1 MFRAFHRLGIGECVI
16 PKVEFEEHYSPVPLM
31 RVPFLAL
38 VLLGILLP
46 SSLFSQV
53 KSLSSVAV
61 PVYTFNE
68 KSISETTL
76 GSEDH
81 RVLAAALKAADLE
94 EILHSQG
101 PFTLFAPSDEAFTC
115 LPEDKMEHL
124 LKSEDK
130 KALRSLL
137 KYHIVAGEI
146 SASKILLSLCRGE
159 GEASF
164 TTVQGKKIFAT
175 IEGSDII
182 LTDEFGN
189 RAQIVKAD
197 SQQRNGVIHV
207 IDNVIV
213 PVKI

>member
-1 MFRAFHRLGIGECVI
+1 MFCAFHRSRIGEYAI
-16 PKVEFEEHYSPVPLM
+16 LKVEFKVHYSPLPSM
-31 RVPFLAL
+31 RVPFLVP

-46 SSLFSQV
+46 ISLFSQV
-53 KSLSSVAV
+53 KSLSSVTV
-61 PVYTFNE
+61 PAYTFNE

-76 GSEDH
+76 DSKDH

-94 EILHSQG
+94 EILHRQG
-101 PFTLFAPSDEAFTC
+101 PFTLFAPSDEAFSC
-115 LPEDKMEHL
+115 LSGNKMEHL

-130 KALRSLL
+130 KVLRSLL

-146 SASKILLSLCRGE
+146 SASKILRSLCRGE

-164 TTVQGKKIFAT
+164 TTVQGKKIFAA

-189 RAQIVKAD
+189 RAQIIKAD